1 MKTDILQD
9 ATIRYILQ
17 CYKANRTRLDH
28 DPKHL
33 FDECKYLIRTLIAS
47 LSDEQMKDLANY
59 THHHADY
66 GGLYWLID
74 EVRNPKEPKTHYV
87 KPANTP
93 VKQLF
98 KWYTDK
104 SSKKVQV
111 ARKELCERFA
121 ALDPNIQFSILK
133 LFLEGSIADRIW
145 AYHRYQEHWDKTAL
159 NKVVSCWEHA
169 QSWDEWF
176 YSGLLII
183 RVAPEDLLLS
193 LDDKLYVASDNR
205 PVQILYKEFCLRL
218 NANPNFQIRQC
229 YFNEPASYYYVLS
242 KMGRVPDKESFEHDL
257 YQIVILLYAEEYYRI
272 YPALL
277 QHTLYTPG
285 QRFHYPAR
293 IYIAERQYRE
303 LHLCEVYDIRRMLTA
318 AISFGFKDI
327 VSDFVVYATKVD
339 ADVATIAGTDC
350 VRQECYRRRDRYT
363 PDAENNRAKNKLSF
377 FNERAVPLKTHFPAK
392 YMPELLSYE
401 QSEICQKA
409 KQSVESL
416 KSELPSLELTLDYIR
431 KMVRTDSYAEFMD
444 KIALERDR
452 EEIIEQLHDN
462 WFPVYRTEDDE
473 LF

>member
-9 ATIRYILQ
+9 VTIRYILQ
-17 CYKANRTRLDH
+17 CYEVNWTHSDSYFR
-28 DPKHL
+28 HL
-33 FDECKYLIRTLIAS
+33 FSESKYLIRALIAS
-47 LSDEQMKDLANY
+47 LSDEQMKDLADY
-59 THHHADY
+59 ADHNEDY
-66 GGLYWLID
+66 SGLHQLID
-74 EVRNPKEPKTHYV
+74 EVRNPQEPKTHYI

-104 SSKKVQV
+104 GSKKVSV
-111 ARKELCERFA
+111 ARKELCKRFA
-121 ALDPNIQFSILK
+121 ALDPNVQFSILK
-133 LFLEGSIADRIW
+133 LFLEGCMTDRIW

-159 NKVVSCWEHA
+159 DKVVSCWEHA

-183 RVAPEDLLLS
+183 RVAPEDLLLK

-229 YFNEPASYYYVLS
+229 HFNEPASYYYVLS

-277 QHTLYTPG
+277 QHTLYTTG

-293 IYIAERQYRE
+293 INIAERQYRE

-327 VSDFVVYATKVD
+327 VSDFVVYAAKVD
-339 ADVATIAGTDC
+339 ADVATTAGMDC
-350 VRQECYRRRDRYT
+350 VRQEWYGRRYKYL
-363 PDAENNRAKNKLSF
+363 PDVQDEQLKNRLSF

-392 YMPELLSYE
+392 YMSELLAYE

-409 KQSVESL
+409 KQSVEALS
-416 KSELPSLELTLDYIR
+416 SELSSFELMLNDIR
-431 KMVRTDSYAEFMD
+431 KTVRTDSYAEYMD
-444 KIALERDR
+444 KIALEQD
-452 EEIIEQLHDN
+452 EQEIFERPHYD
-462 WFPVYRTEDDE
+462 WF
-473 LF
+473 